1 MSHIYVVELESE
13 PLTTVEIE
21 SGSVADIPNIYLE
34 VVNTEKILPSD
45 LPTIVFTG
53 NITVDQIIDLDTYLS
68 NFIDTYNI
76 DCGSP

>member
-34 VVNTEKILPSD
+34 IVNTEKILPSD
-45 LPTIVFTG
+45 LPNIVFTG

>member
-1 MSHIYVVELESE
+1 MSYIYVVELESE

-34 VVNTEKILPSD
+34 VVNTEKILSSD